1 MVCRDVLCHAGRLLR
16 NGKCIAEPGTR
27 DGSCSSIDIKLV
39 PYTRMER
46 GERYYIINQMRR
58 VLERKFPL
66 LQENIRE
73 FVLIYQ
79 TNQVDEVNYAIVRIV
94 TKFESIYKLNEFLD
108 LIVPLS
114 EIRLDSGVEIHAS
127 FYLQFEMLDLSVFGF
142 GHGEKHK
149 KSNHTADQTPDL
161 KGNDGECFY
170 NTTIQIQ
177 KKHVCPFIKLR
188 IGELPMK
195 FEGSFLIVEDYSN
208 IPLKRFSRWEYKAE
222 GAHVLICLKD
232 FLEVYQLIHVPA
244 WNPVFSLSNTNR
256 PMIATILFLT
266 LTLHAG

>member
-46 GERYYIINQMRR
+46 GVRYYIINQMRR
-58 VLERKFPL
+58 VLERKFPS

-94 TKFESIYKLNEFLD
+94 TKFESLYKLNEFLD
-108 LIVPLS
+108 SIVPLS

-127 FYLQFEMLDLSVFGF
+127 FYLQFEMLDLSIFGR
-142 GHGEKHK
+142 GEKHK
-149 KSNHTADQTPDL
+149 KSNHTAYQFPDL

-177 KKHVCPFIKLR
+177 KIHVCPFIKLR

-195 FEGSFLIVEDYSN
+195 FEGGFLIMKDYSN
-208 IPLKRFSRWEYKAE
+208 IPLKRFSRWEYKVE

-232 FLEVYQLIHVPA
+232 FLEVYQLIPA
-244 WNPVFSLSNTNR
+244 WNPVFSLAYTIG
-256 PMIATILFLT
+256 PMIDIILFLT